1 MRIFIFV
8 LAAMLMSC
16 AQKPV
21 KSKPSAKNAPA
32 VSKSSAQRR
41 DTGASAEFAREKQ
54 MVMQKKPTAGQASR
68 SARPAPVSVNPQNK
82 RLVLDL
88 KAQKTPAVSEAKLM
102 AELQEQFDLNNQIG
116 FQSRYQAFT
125 QRYSKSARINEVH
138 YMSGLLALSYKN
150 YGGALRAFDLI
161 LKNPRSPQSSKAMF
175 AKAMTYRRM
184 NLNEAANKLLA
195 QIPARY
201 PKTLEAQRAQVELK
215 IAEKR
220 FQ

>member
-21 KSKPSAKNAPA
+21 KSKSVAKNAPSA
-32 VSKSSAQRR
+32 AKSSAPRR
-41 DTGASAEFAREKQ
+41 EASAADEFAREKQ
-54 MVMQKKPTAGQASR
+54 MVMQKKPTAGSSR
-68 SARPAPVSVNPQNK
+68 PTARPVPVNVNPQNK

-88 KAQKTPAVSEAKLM
+88 KSQKVPAVSEAKLM

-125 QRYSKSARINEVH
+125 QRYPKSARINEVH

-150 YGGALRAFDLI
+150 YGGALRAFETI

-184 NLNEAANKLLA
+184 NLNDAANKLLA
-195 QIPARY
+195 QIPVRY